1 VIFSSTKGHDSFVR
15 GLSSCG
21 DEFCD
26 GGGTDKSD
34 CFDSG
39 VIANCFDNYRTLE
52 LSEEVSTFFI
62 TVDEIEASVP
72 TLDGL

>member
-1 VIFSSTKGHDSFVR
+1 MC

-26 GGGTDKSD
+26 GSGTNEGD

-52 LSEEVSTFFI
+52 LSEKVNTFFI
-62 TVDEIEASVP
+62 TVDEIEATGT
-72 TLDGL
+72 TLGGL

>member
-1 VIFSSTKGHDSFVR
+1 MC
-15 GLSSCG
+15 GLSSRG

-26 GGGTDKSD
+26 WGGTNEGD

-39 VIANCFDNYRTLE
+39 VIANCFDNYHTLE
-52 LSEEVSTFFI
+52 LSEKANTFFI
-62 TVDEIEASVP
+62 TVDEIETAVT